1 MAGHSKWSQI
11 KRKKGAND
19 QKRGALFSKLSKEIT
34 VAAKLGGGDPDMNPR
49 LRQAIVTAKGESMP
63 NDNIDRAIKKG
74 TGELEGAAAYEE
86 GVYEG
91 YGPDGIALLLETLT
105 DNKNRTAAEVRALFT
120 KNNGNL
126 GAPGSVA
133 WMFHRKAYFYIP
145 DADEESVL
153 EATLEAGAEE
163 LESDESGVEVYAP
176 PEAFEAIDEALK
188 KANLKPE
195 TAKVSSFPENQTE
208 LPDEKALKVLN
219 LIELLEDHED
229 VQHVYHNLKLTDSLL
244 QGLSA

>member
-19 QKRGALFSKLSKEIT
+19 QKRGQIFSKLSKEIT
-34 VAAKLGGGDPDMNPR
+34 VAAKLGGGDPELNPR
-49 LRQAIVTAKGESMP
+49 LRQAISAAKAESMP

-86 GVYEG
+86 GAYEA
-91 YGPDGIALLLETLT
+91 YGPDGIALLIETLT
-105 DNKNRTAAEVRALFT
+105 DNKNRTAAEIRAILT

-126 GAPGSVA
+126 GAPGSVS
-133 WMFHRKAYFYIP
+133 WMFHRKAYFYLP
-145 DADEESVL
+145 GATEDQAL

-163 LESDESGVEVYAP
+163 IQPDGSGVELYAP
-176 PEAFEAIDEALK
+176 ADAFDRVLKALAAAEIKMEDEK
-188 KANLKPE
+188 I
-195 TAKVSSFPENQTE
+195 SSFPENTTDLEVERAQ
-208 LPDEKALKVLN
+208 KVLH

-229 VQHVYHNLKLTDSLL
+229 VQNVYHNLNLSDSLL
-244 QGLSA
+244 ASLEA

>member
-11 KRKKGAND
+11 KRKKGAID
-19 QKRGALFSKLSKEIT
+19 QKRGAVFSKLSKEIT

-49 LRQAIVTAKGESMP
+49 LRQAVLAAKSESMP

-74 TGELEGAAAYEE
+74 TGELEGASAYEE

-91 YGPDGIALLLETLT
+91 YGPDGIAILLETLT
-105 DNKNRTAAEVRALFT
+105 DNRNRTAAEVRALFT
-120 KNNGNL
+120 KHNGNL

-133 WMFHRKAYFYIP
+133 WMFHRKAYFYLP
-145 DADEESVL
+145 GASEESVL
-153 EATLEAGAEE
+153 EATLEAGAED
-163 LESDESGVEVYAP
+163 LETDENGVEVYAP
-176 PEAFEAIDEALK
+176 AEAFDPVLRALES
-188 KANLKPE
+188 AHLKPE
-195 TAKVSSFPENQTE
+195 NAKISSFPENYTE

-229 VQHVYHNLKLTDSLL
+229 VQNVYHNLKITDSLL
-244 QGLSA
+244 SGMEG

>member
-1 MAGHSKWSQI
+1 
-11 KRKKGAND
+11 
-19 QKRGALFSKLSKEIT
+19 
-34 VAAKLGGGDPDMNPR
+34 
-49 LRQAIVTAKGESMP
+49 MP

-163 LESDESGVEVYAP
+163 LESDENGVEVYAP

-229 VQHVYHNLKLTDSLL
+229 VQNVYHNLKLTDSLL

>member
-163 LESDESGVEVYAP
+163 LESDENGVEVYAP

-229 VQHVYHNLKLTDSLL
+229 VQNVYHNLKLTDSLL

>member
-163 LESDESGVEVYAP
+163 LESDENGVEVYAP